1 MVYRLI
7 EVVTVF
13 VHFGFVLYV
22 VLGGFVAWKW
32 RRTIAIHLA
41 AVVWGAGSI
50 AVGYDCPLTNLENWA
65 RRMAGIAELPSTGFI
80 SHYITGVFYPVSI
93 EVLVQALAA
102 TVVVASWVGY
112 VLLGRQAKGEVKASS
127 AT

>member
-50 AVGYDCPLTNLENWA
+50 AVGYDCPLTNLENGA

-80 SHYITGVFYPVSI
+80 SHYITGVFYPASI
-93 EVLVQALAA
+93 EGLVQALAA
-102 TVVVASWVGY
+102 TVVVGSWVGY
-112 VLLGRQAKGEVKASS
+112 VLLGRHAKGEVKASS

>member
-32 RRTIAIHLA
+32 RRSIAFHLV

-93 EVLVQALAA
+93 EGLVQALAA
-102 TVVVASWVGY
+102 TVVVGSWVGY
-112 VLLGRQAKGEVKASS
+112 VLLGRHAKGEVKASS